1 MIQDPEG
8 AYSQLVRLQEGSKEK
23 ATESEVPETS
33 SGIERSGSHRLS
45 SAMRRSFSRDSS
57 SSRHSFSLTSNFFI
71 PAAVNVNEADE
82 NEQETRTVRH
92 KKVSL
97 TRLAHLNKPEL
108 PVLILGSLAAMVHG
122 TLFPIFGL
130 LLSSSINM
138 FYYPAEKLKKDS
150 RFWALIYIALG
161 LANFVVIPVQNYLF
175 GIAGGKLIKRIRS
188 MSFDKVVHQE
198 ISWFDDTANSR

>member
-1 MIQDPEG
+1 MIQNPEG
-8 AYSQLVRLQEGSKEK
+8 AYSQLVRLQEGSKEE
-23 ATESEVPETS
+23 ANESERPETS
-33 SGIERSGSHRLS
+33 LDVERSGSHRLS
-45 SAMRRSFSRDSS
+45 SAMRRSVSRNSS
-57 SSRHSFSLTSNFFI
+57 SSRHSFSLASNIFI
-71 PAAVNVNEADE
+71 PGPVNVNQTDE
-82 NEQETRTVRH
+82 IQGEESTVRH

-97 TRLAHLNKPEL
+97 KRLAHLNKPEI
-108 PVLILGSLAAMVHG
+108 PVLLLGSIAAMVHG

-138 FYYPAEKLKKDS
+138 FYEAPNILKKDS

-161 LANFVVIPVQNYLF
+161 LANFVMIPIQNYFF

-198 ISWFDDTANSR
+198 ISWFDDTSNSR